1 MALVMLAAA
10 EAQAAQAVLVA
21 SVMLAGAEVLAAMLV
36 TAAQAEFVVFLLS
49 VMAVQAAQAQ

>member
-1 MALVMLAAA
+1 MLAAA